1 MIKIY
6 SHIIGM
12 ILRRDNKDNR
22 IRKDINKRTE
32 INQDIFKGF

>member
-1 MIKIY
+1 MIPPFKP
-6 SHIIGM
+6 M